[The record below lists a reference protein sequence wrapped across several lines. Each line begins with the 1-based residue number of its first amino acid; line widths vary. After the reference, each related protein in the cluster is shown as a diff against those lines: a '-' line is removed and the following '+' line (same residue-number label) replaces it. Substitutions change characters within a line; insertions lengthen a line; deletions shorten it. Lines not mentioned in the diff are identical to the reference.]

1 MATSSADLSARSG
14 TDFEPLRRG
23 LCGRMNADAFRRLV
37 AGAQIEHLPADRILW
52 HDDDGPSLVGVP
64 LDGVLRFERCA
75 SSGRRQILNL
85 FLPGELIGWEKQGR
99 SGYTIETATPV
110 TLCRFDPVLFDRIM
124 VEDRGLRAAVY
135 SQSDARLE
143 RLRWL
148 TWALGALTPEERVTA
163 FLVLGTQ
170 FMPFE
175 PDARGGGL
183 LEVTVS
189 RRDMAD
195 LMATTPESICRI
207 LKGLERDRLVIL
219 DDPRRIRLHS
229 LHQLAERGRVART
242 LDRPIL
248 PSTLR
253 RPDGMDRWVSSGG
266 VRLTPVNDVP

>member
-1 MATSSADLSARSG
+1 
-14 TDFEPLRRG
+14 
-23 LCGRMNADAFRRLV
+23 MNAEAFGRLV

-52 HDDDGPSLVGVP
+52 HDDDGPSLIGVP

-85 FLPGELIGWEKQGR
+85 FLPGELVGWEKQRR

-110 TLCRFDPVLFDRIM
+110 TLCRFDPALFDRIM
-124 VEDRGLRAAVY
+124 TEDRGLRAAVY
-135 SQSDARLE
+135 RQSDARLE

-148 TWALGALTPEERVTA
+148 TWALGALSPEERVTA

-183 LEVTVS
+183 LDVTVS

-195 LMATTPESICRI
+195 LMATTTESICRI
-207 LKGLERDRLVIL
+207 LKGLERDGLITL
-219 DDPRRIRLHS
+219 EDPRRIRLHS
-229 LHQLAERGRVART
+229 LHHMAERGRVARA

-248 PSTLR
+248 PSTVR
-253 RPDGMDRWVSSGG
+253 RSAGTDSRAASSGAI
-266 VRLTPVNDVP
+266 LTLVNETS